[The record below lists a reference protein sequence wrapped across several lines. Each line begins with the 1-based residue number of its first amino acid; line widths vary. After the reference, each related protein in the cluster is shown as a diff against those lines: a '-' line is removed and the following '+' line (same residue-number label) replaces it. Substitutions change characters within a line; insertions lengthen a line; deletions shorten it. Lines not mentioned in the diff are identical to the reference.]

1 VLFAAI
7 PTEIKLPTEQVLLIN
22 AVVLGLLFAGIF
34 VYRQMLRRVEQRGGL
49 VRSDLLGM
57 PDALVAV
64 TLAMLLLLLVAMQW
78 VMPSAPKPVHLPEA
92 PAHSVTGLEII
103 YGALHFALP
112 VAAILALLIARG
124 VSMAALF
131 GLKRV
136 GLLRAL
142 GTAAGLVITLLPLF
156 MLVTVIAYQF
166 IGEHAEQQELVKVYT
181 EAAKTGKK
189 QIIWQVMVAAV
200 LIAPVTEELLFRG
213 YFYPVLKR
221 IAGPLPAA
229 LGVSLLFGAIH
240 NNALGM
246 PGLTLLALA
255 LTLAY
260 EWSGSILV
268 PMFMHA
274 WFNATSLVVMWW
286 ASQHGYVK

>member
-1 VLFAAI
+1 MLFAAL
-7 PTEIKLPTEQVLLIN
+7 TKEIQLPEEQSILLWTLLCIASVPCVLIYHKMFRH
-22 AVVLGLLFAGIF
+22 AD
-34 VYRQMLRRVEQRGGL
+34 RRGGL

-57 PDALVAV
+57 TDALVAV

-78 VMPSAPKPVHLPEA
+78 VMPSAPKPVHLPES
-92 PAHSVTGLEII
+92 PARSVTGLEII
-103 YGALHFALP
+103 YGALQFALP

-124 VSMAALF
+124 VSMTALF

-136 GLLRAL
+136 GPLRAL
-142 GTAAGLVITLLPLF
+142 GAAGGLIVLLLPLF
-156 MLVTVIAYQF
+156 LLVTIIAYQF

-181 EAAKTGKK
+181 QAAKTGKS

-221 IAGPLPAA
+221 LAGPLPAA
-229 LGVSLLFGAIH
+229 FAVSLLFGAIH

-286 ASQHGYVK
+286 ASQHGYAK